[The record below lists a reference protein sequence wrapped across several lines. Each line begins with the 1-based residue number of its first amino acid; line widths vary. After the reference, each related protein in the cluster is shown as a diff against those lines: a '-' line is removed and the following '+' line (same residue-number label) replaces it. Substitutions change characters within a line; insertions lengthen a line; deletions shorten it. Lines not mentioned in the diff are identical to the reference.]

1 MRGEDKVC
9 TFEKQKVASVA
20 AAEWGAVVSGWT
32 SQDPEAGQETN
43 SLLKPAFRSS
53 VCETGHL
60 PTVQLNK

>member
-32 SQDPEAGQETN
+32 SQDLEAGQETN
-43 SLLKPAFRSS
+43 SLLKPAF
-53 VCETGHL
+53 
-60 PTVQLNK
+60 